1 MPNKGLYYN
10 INKKRKEGKT
20 MRKKGEKGAPKVL
33 EGEDFKKLKGM
44 KDGGM
49 YKEYGHGG
57 LHTEKKV
64 IKTRGTGAAT
74 KGLNFHSS
82 D

>member
-20 MRKKGEKGAPKVL
+20 MRKKGEKGAPSEK
-33 EGEDFKKLKGM
+33 DFKDAAKTAKM
-44 KDGGM
+44 KDGGL
-49 YKEYGHGG
+49 YNYGEGG
-57 LHTEKKV
+57 LHTQKNV
-64 IKTRGTGAAT
+64 VKTRGTGAAT

>member
-1 MPNKGLYYN
+1 MPKGKYN
-10 INKKRKEGKT
+10 EYSPKQKKIAAMAGD
-20 MRKKGEKGAPKVL
+20 PKVL
-33 EGEDFKKLKGM
+33 EGEDFKKLRKM

-49 YKEYGHGG
+49 YKEYGGGG
-57 LHTEKKV
+57 LHSEKKV
-64 IKTRGTGAAT
+64 MKTRGTGAAT

>member
-1 MPNKGLYYN
+1 MPKGKYN
-10 INKKRKEGKT
+10 EYSKKQ
-20 MRKKGEKGAPKVL
+20 KKIAKMAGDPKVL

-57 LHTEKKV
+57 LHTEKKSY
-64 IKTRGTGAAT
+64 KNKRHRCCH
-74 KGLNFHSS
+74 KRFKFS
-82 D
+82 

>member
-1 MPNKGLYYN
+1 MPKGNYGKYS
-10 INKKRKEGKT
+10 KKQ
-20 MRKKGEKGAPKVL
+20 KKIAAMAGDPKVL
-33 EGEDFKKLKGM
+33 EGEDFAKLRNKKGM
-44 KDGGM
+44 KEGGM

-57 LHTEKKV
+57 LHSEKRIV
-64 IKTRGTGAAT
+64 KTRGTGAAT

>member
-1 MPNKGLYYN
+1 MPMEKYS
-10 INKKRKEGKT
+10 KKQ
-20 MRKKGEKGAPKVL
+20 KKLAKVA
-33 EGEDFKKLKGM
+33 EPRDKIDGNDFKKLKKLKGM
-44 KDGGM
+44 KDGGV

-57 LHTEKKV
+57 SFTQKKIV
-64 IKTRGTGAAT
+64 KTRGTGAAT

>member
-1 MPNKGLYYN
+1 MPKGKYN
-10 INKKRKEGKT
+10 EYSKKQ
-20 MRKKGEKGAPKVL
+20 KKIAKMAGDPKVL

-64 IKTRGTGAAT
+64 VKTRGTGAAT

>member
-1 MPNKGLYYN
+1 MKEYS
-10 INKKRKEGKT
+10 KKQ
-20 MRKKGEKGAPKVL
+20 KKIAKVAEPRDKIDGA
-33 EGEDFKKLKGM
+33 DFKKLRGM

-49 YKEYGHGG
+49 YNYSEGG
-57 LHTEKKV
+57 LHHKKV
-64 IKTRGTGAAT
+64 VKTRGTGAAT

>member
-1 MPNKGLYYN
+1 
-10 INKKRKEGKT
+10 
-20 MRKKGEKGAPKVL
+20 MRKKGEKGAPSEK
-33 EGEDFKKLKGM
+33 DFKDAAKTAKM

>member
-20 MRKKGEKGAPKVL
+20 MRKKGEKGAPSEK
-33 EGEDFKKLKGM
+33 DFKDAAKTAKM

-82 D
+82 G

>member
-1 MPNKGLYYN
+1 MPKGKYGKYS
-10 INKKRKEGKT
+10 KKQ
-20 MRKKGEKGAPKVL
+20 KKIAAMAGDPKVL
-33 EGEDFKKLKGM
+33 EGEDFAKLRNKKGM
-44 KDGGM
+44 KEGGM

-57 LHTEKKV
+57 LHSEKRIV
-64 IKTRGTGAAT
+64 KTRGTGAAT

>member
-1 MPNKGLYYN
+1 MPKNKY
-10 INKKRKEGKT
+10 KKYSSKQ
-20 MRKKGEKGAPKVL
+20 KKIAAMAGDPKVL
-33 EGEDFKKLKGM
+33 EGEDFKKLRKM
-44 KDGGM
+44 KDGGV

-57 LHTEKKV
+57 SFTEKKIV
-64 IKTRGTGAAT
+64 KTRGTGAAT

>member
-1 MPNKGLYYN
+1 MPKGKYGKYSPKQ
-10 INKKRKEGKT
+10 KKIAAMAGD
-20 MRKKGEKGAPKVL
+20 PKVL
-33 EGEDFKKLKGM
+33 EGEDFAKLRNKKGM
-44 KDGGM
+44 KEGGM

-57 LHTEKKV
+57 LHSEKRIV
-64 IKTRGTGAAT
+64 KTRGTGAAT